1 MAQFIFPP
9 VAVSLAGV
17 ATEATLLLVE
27 ANTADTVTELVSA
40 NVSLVS
46 LASEDFATQTTLAAA
61 AASLSSIAAE
71 DFATQTTLASIDGKV
86 LTDTQLRA
94 TPVPVSGPLTDAQL
108 RAVAVPVS
116 GPLTDAQLRAT
127 DVPVSASSLP
137 LPTGAATEATLADVQ
152 TAVDALNAR
161 VAGSLVPEQFDYQ
174 DITYVP
180 SGNGAGEIET
190 VVYKTG
196 GSGGTT
202 VATLSLAYNVD
213 NKLSSVTRS

>member
-1 MAQFIFPP
+1 MAQYIFPP
-9 VAVSLAGV
+9 TSVSIPGV

-27 ANTADTVTELVSA
+27 QNTADTVTELQAA
-40 NVSLVS
+40 NVTLTSL
-46 LASEDFATQTTLAAA
+46 DGKDYATETTL
-61 AASLSSIAAE
+61 S
-71 DFATQTTLASIDGKV
+71 SIDGKV
-86 LTDTQLRA
+86 LTDAQLRA
-94 TPVPVSGPLTDAQL
+94 SPVPVSGPLTDSEL
-108 RAVAVPVS
+108 RATAVPVSGPLTDTELRATAVPVS
-116 GPLTDAQLRAT
+116 GPLTDAELRAVA
-127 DVPVSASSLP
+127 VPVSAAALP
-137 LPTGAATEATLADVQ
+137 LPSGAATETTLAAVQ

-161 VAGSLVPEQFDYQ
+161 VAGSLVPEEFDYQ

-202 VATLSLAYNVD
+202 VATLQLAYNGD